1 VVDLLLQWPAAFSPA
16 SCILSFEAGQ
26 DQASVQEYEK
36 YEANM
41 LAIQGCLKT
50 VAGKRV
56 VESKVTA
63 AVSKLEA
70 NNLNVPEALRQV
82 PAEPT

>member
-1 VVDLLLQWPAAFSPA
+1 M
-16 SCILSFEAGQ
+16 
-26 DQASVQEYEK
+26 QEYEK

-63 AVSKLEA
+63 AARKLEA